1 MPQGKNALLRSN
13 ADHVDFSSCV
23 TDDET
28 LRLGS
33 GRKVLNP
40 LLVHAGTGIV
50 MSLLAAGAFR
60 VPAGDPLFLFVLL
73 LSHSTPTAMNLQ
85 TVATLNQNGEE
96 EMSCLLCWQ
105 YLASLITLPL
115 WMCLFVV
122 LVSPYA

>member
-1 MPQGKNALLRSN
+1 MRRKGW
-13 ADHVDFSSCV
+13 
-23 TDDET
+23 E
-28 LRLGS
+28 
-33 GRKVLNP
+33 GRKVLNA
-40 LLVHAGTGIV
+40 LIVHAGTGIV